1 MEIIDCH
8 THIYPDAIASKAA
21 ASIRDFYDLGEEA
34 IDGTVSQLL
43 QRGEKAGISRYVVLP
58 VGMRPD
64 HVRSVNSFILDRV
77 QQEPRF
83 IGFGTVHA
91 AMEDITGEGQWIL
104 DHGLKGV
111 KMHPDFQKFNIDDPR
126 LFPLYEQL
134 QGKLP
139 VMFHVGDPR
148 YDYSHPSRV
157 KRLLELFPNLQI
169 IAAHLGGYGLFETA
183 FELLKDTTCIMDVS
197 SSLMFMPEGVA
208 ERYINGYGAERLL
221 FGSDFPL
228 WDPESE
234 VRRFL
239 QLQLTP
245 QQFEQIANKTAKA
258 LFQLA

>member
-8 THIYPDAIASKAA
+8 THIYPDAIAAKAA

-91 AMEDITGEGQWIL
+91 AMEDIADEGQWIL

-126 LFPLYEQL
+126 LFPLYEQM

-157 KRLLELFPNLQI
+157 KRLLELFPNLQV

-183 FELLKDTTCIMDVS
+183 YELLKDTTCIMDVS

-258 LFQLA
+258 LFQI

>member
-8 THIYPDAIASKAA
+8 THIYPDAIAAKAA
-21 ASIRDFYDLGEEA
+21 ASIRDFYSLGEEA

-43 QRGEKAGISRYVVLP
+43 QRGEKAGISRFVVLP

-64 HVRSVNSFILDRV
+64 HVRSVNHFILERT

-91 AMEDITGEGQWIL
+91 AMADIAGEGQWIAEN
-104 DHGLKGV
+104 GLKGV
-111 KMHPDFQKFNIDDPR
+111 KMHPDFQQFDIDDER

-148 YDYSHPSRV
+148 YDYSHPRRV
-157 KRLLELFPNLQI
+157 KRLLELFPNLQV
-169 IAAHLGGYGLFETA
+169 IAAHFGGYGVYETA
-183 FELLKDTTCIMDVS
+183 YEILKDTTCIMDVS
-197 SSLMFMPEGVA
+197 SSLMFMPQGVA
-208 ERYINGYGAERLL
+208 ESYINGYGAERML

-228 WDPESE
+228 WDPETE
-234 VRRFL
+234 VQRFL
-239 QLQLTP
+239 QLQLTLP
-245 QQFEQIANKTAKA
+245 QLEQIANKTAKA
-258 LFQLA
+258 LFNLV